1 MRLSI
6 TLDPDLHQIASARA
20 RARRVS
26 LSKEINTLLRAA
38 VSPAPQPASPRPPT
52 ATSDSPDPS
61 RHTLDPLTGLLVSH
75 GRRQFSVS
83 PGKPDLT
90 LEDFQ
95 RMEDDDDLRHLE
107 NHPKD

>member
-6 TLDPDLHQIASARA
+6 TLDPDLYQIAAARA
-20 RARRVS
+20 RARHVS

-38 VSPAPQPASPRPPT
+38 VVSPVAPPSFKARSGTTTAHDPAE
-52 ATSDSPDPS
+52 
-61 RHTLDPLTGLLVSH
+61 HTLDPLTGLLVSH
-75 GRRQFSVS
+75 GHRQFQVS
-83 PGKPDLT
+83 PGKPGLT

-107 NHPKD
+107 NLPKT

>member
-26 LSKEINTLLRAA
+26 LSTEINTLLRAA
-38 VSPAPQPASPRPPT
+38 VSPPPLPAFPASSPI
-52 ATSDSPDPS
+52 ADPDPAQ
-61 RHTLDPLTGLLVSH
+61 HTLDPLTGLLVSH
-75 GRRQFSVS
+75 GRRRFQVS
-83 PGKPDLT
+83 PGKPGLT
-90 LEDFQ
+90 LADFQ

-107 NHPKD
+107 NLPKT